1 MASVAPSSRTLPHTP
16 SLERATKREISKE
29 TRGCGGCT
37 KCPLRA
43 SMNSMFYKPF
53 NFWNAASASVC
64 LLDSDILGNFQHFC
78 LLAPFTKHG
87 HLILGLL
94 LSHSLAELQKN
105 FHLTPLQLKK
115 YIYGIKKVK
124 VTYYLANAHT
134 TDSDSNVATLQR
146 GFIMSPNQQKATEKL
161 KCFWN
166 ASLEQYQGK
175 KNHFKGFCPT
185 FMKR

>member
-1 MASVAPSSRTLPHTP
+1 M
-16 SLERATKREISKE
+16 
-29 TRGCGGCT
+29 
-37 KCPLRA
+37 
-43 SMNSMFYKPF
+43 
-53 NFWNAASASVC
+53 C

-105 FHLTPLQLKK
+105 FHLTPLQHKK

-134 TDSDSNVATLQR
+134 TDSDSDVATLQR

-161 KCFWN
+161 KCF
-166 ASLEQYQGK
+166 
-175 KNHFKGFCPT
+175 
-185 FMKR
+185 